1 MSDDNSPGFQI
12 GERDLNQLLAL
23 VETSHNHVRKLI
35 DLNSGLV
42 SCVID
47 LMSGS
52 SLAPSSPPQPQPDR
66 FWCSP
71 KYSDES
77 IF

>member
-42 SCVID
+42 AA
-47 LMSGS
+47 S
-52 SLAPSSPPQPQPDR
+52 S
-66 FWCSP
+66 
-71 KYSDES
+71 
-77 IF
+77 I